1 AAPRRMT
8 PSLPDPIID
17 GRPPRATAKLRC
29 IGRGFTRSRVQEPGA
44 ALHEESGVLRGLR
57 GAAWATRIGSA
68 PRLAGPCRELDWVLV
83 LRGGGREFVSALL
96 PPPRQLA
103 DFRRVLRREV
113 SRLGAVGGEVVQLPG
128 PVAAGGHELPVPHAD
143 GTVALV
149 LPPQVVMP
157 YRAV

>member
-1 AAPRRMT
+1 
-8 PSLPDPIID
+8 
-17 GRPPRATAKLRC
+17 
-29 IGRGFTRSRVQEPGA
+29 A

-68 PRLAGPCRELDWVLV
+68 PRLAGSCRELDWVLV
-83 LRGGGREFVSALL
+83 LPGECQEFVSALL

-157 YRAV
+157 YRAVAGEDRHEALAGRCRNGGGPAVAVASVEATQPGGF